1 VTLVLAS
8 AVPGFDFADV
18 YALGLVFLGV
28 AIFAAIGALSHQ
40 HERAFSAAVIYLS
53 LGLVAAAPIQL
64 LDLRWL
70 DPVEDSVLVEHLA
83 EFAVIVALFATGL
96 KLDRRLSFRGWT
108 SVVRLLAVVMPLT
121 IVAVAAFG
129 AWAMGLSL
137 GAAVVL
143 GAALAPTDP
152 VLAGDI
158 GVGPPGDEEEREPNF
173 SVTAEAGLND
183 GLAFPFV
190 VLGLFL
196 VREDGTAWIWEWL
209 VADVAYAVLV
219 GLGLGALAG
228 YGLAALIVPLRER
241 DLLLHELD
249 GWLAV
254 AAVLLVYGLCEVAG
268 GYGFLAAFAA
278 GLAFRRYERDHA
290 LNRRVHDGAET
301 VEKFAELATLLLLGS
316 MLTLGGLAEAGVS
329 GWLLAPFVLL
339 VARPLSVLLAFAG
352 SGVPPNE
359 RLFLAWFGVRGI
371 GSLYYVA
378 AAISTGIV
386 AVDEAAVAFWA
397 IAVCVV
403 VSVVAHG
410 VTGSPLSRR
419 LGV

>member
-1 VTLVLAS
+1 MTVPLGS
-8 AVPGFDFADV
+8 AIPGFDFADL

-40 HERAFSAAVIYLS
+40 QERAFSAALIYLA
-53 LGLVAAAPIQL
+53 LGLASAAAIHVF
-64 LDLRWL
+64 DVRWL
-70 DPVEDSVLVEHLA
+70 DPIEDSAIVEHLA

-96 KLDRRLSFRGWT
+96 KLDRPLTFRGWT

-121 IVAVAAFG
+121 IGAIALFG
-129 AWAMGLSL
+129 SWAMGLSL
-137 GAAVVL
+137 GTAVVL

-190 VLGLFL
+190 VLALFIA
-196 VREDGTAWIWEWL
+196 RNDGTGWIGEWL
-209 VADVAYAVLV
+209 VADVVYAVGV
-219 GLGLGALAG
+219 GIAFGAVAG
-228 YGLAALIVPLRER
+228 WGIAAAIVPLRER
-241 DLLLHELD
+241 DLLARELD
-249 GWLAV
+249 GWVAV
-254 AAVLLVYGLCEVAG
+254 AAVLVVYGVCEVVG

-278 GLAFRRYERDHA
+278 GLTFRRYERGHE

-301 VEKFAELATLLLLGS
+301 VEKFAELAAILLLGS
-316 MLTLGGLAEAGVS
+316 MFTLGGLADAGLS

-339 VARPLSVLLAFAG
+339 VVRPLSVFVGFAG
-352 SGVPPNE
+352 SSVPRNE
-359 RLFLAWFGVRGI
+359 RVFLAWFGVRGI

-378 AAISTGIV
+378 AAISTGIL
-386 AVDEAAVAFWA
+386 AEGEAAVAFWA
-397 IAVCVV
+397 IAVCIVA
-403 VSVVAHG
+403 SVVAHG
-410 VTGSPLSRR
+410 VSGSPLSRR

>member
-1 VTLVLAS
+1 VTVPLGS
-8 AVPGFDFADV
+8 AVPGFDFADL
-18 YALGLVFLGV
+18 YALALVFLGV

-40 HERAFSAAVIYLS
+40 QERAFSAAVIYLG
-53 LGLVAAAPIQL
+53 LGLAGAATIHVFDVRWIDPI
-64 LDLRWL
+64 D
-70 DPVEDSVLVEHLA
+70 DSTVVEHLA

-96 KLDRRLSFRGWT
+96 KLDRALTFRGWT

-121 IVAVAAFG
+121 IGAVALFG
-129 AWAMGLSL
+129 TWAMGLSL

-190 VLGLFL
+190 VLGLFIA
-196 VREDGTAWIWEWL
+196 RDDGTGWVVEWL
-209 VADVAYAVLV
+209 VADVVYAVGV
-219 GLGLGALAG
+219 GIAFGAVAGWALA
-228 YGLAALIVPLRER
+228 AMIVPLRER
-241 DLLLHELD
+241 DLLARELD
-249 GWLAV
+249 GWVAV
-254 AAVLLVYGLCEVAG
+254 AAVLVVYGLCEVVG

-278 GLAFRRYERDHA
+278 GLAFRRYERDHE

-301 VEKFAELATLLLLGS
+301 VEKFAELATILLLGS
-316 MLTLGGLAEAGVS
+316 MLTLSGVADAGVS
-329 GWLLAPFVLL
+329 GLLLAPFVLL
-339 VARPLSVLLAFAG
+339 VVRPLSVLVGFAG
-352 SGVPPNE
+352 SGVPGNE

-378 AAISTGIV
+378 AAISTGV
-386 AVDEAAVAFWA
+386 LADGEAAVAFWA
-397 IAVCVV
+397 IAVCIV
-403 VSVVAHG
+403 VSVVGHG
-410 VTGSPLSRR
+410 VSGSPLSRR